1 VRGGK
6 ELHIKKSLTRFAGG
20 LVISASLLAGARAE
34 TLKIGVVASL
44 TGGGAAWGMAVAEA
58 TRIVASEVNAKG
70 GLDVGGKKYQI
81 AVVAYDDQF
90 KTADAVAAYNRLLNQ
105 DGVRYMVI
113 QTSNGAMALKQ
124 NVEDDKVVVL
134 TAGYGG
140 KVVDS
145 SNRYMFRYYS
155 GPRDYMPAFIAWMK
169 DNMKAG
175 RIALINP
182 NIEGGYEGA
191 ELANRLYKQNGFDV
205 VDAQVYEMS
214 QKDFQPQITKIISLN
229 PNIIDIGSSAPAT
242 AGLIVRQARELG
254 FKGQFV
260 KTAGPGENEIVAA
273 AGKEAS
279 EGLIG
284 LLFAD
289 PANKG
294 YQHIAAE
301 YRKSV
306 GQEPN
311 EMLLPCYDGV
321 NVLLRAIQKA
331 GDVNDTAKVRNA
343 FAQVLPTISVQGEEL
358 KLGGKDVYGAD
369 QEIVT
374 VNYIGVI
381 RNGEPV
387 VIGKAR

>member
-1 VRGGK
+1 MNVNKWAIRIGVDLIVGAG
-6 ELHIKKSLTRFAGG
+6 LLTA
-20 LVISASLLAGARAE
+20 ASAE
-34 TLKIGVVASL
+34 TLKIGVVASM

-70 GLDVGGKKYQI
+70 GLDVSGKRYQI
-81 AVVAYDDQF
+81 EVIAYDDQF
-90 KTADAVAAYNRLLNQ
+90 KTSDAVAAYNRLLNQ
-105 DGVRYMVI
+105 DGVKYMVI

-124 NVEDDKVVVL
+124 TVEDDKVVVL

-145 SNRYMFRYYS
+145 SNKYLFRYYS

-169 DNMKAG
+169 ANLKVG

-191 ELANRLYKQNGFDV
+191 ELANKLYQQNGFDV

-214 QKDFQPQITKIISLN
+214 QKDFQPQLTKIMSLN
-229 PNIIDIGSSAPAT
+229 PDIIDIGSSAPAT
-242 AGLIVRQARELG
+242 AGLIVRQVRELG

-260 KTAGPGENEIVAA
+260 KTAGPGEREIVAA
-273 AGKEAS
+273 AGNDAS

-294 YQHIAAE
+294 YQHIEAA
-301 YRKSV
+301 YKKSI

-331 GDVNDTAKVRNA
+331 GDVTDTAKVRDA
-343 FAQVLPTISVQGEEL
+343 FAQVLPTTSVQGEEL
-358 KLGGKDVYGAD
+358 TLGGKDVYGAD

-374 VNYIGVI
+374 VNYIGVV

-387 VIGKAR
+387 VIGKAK

>member
-1 VRGGK
+1 MNIGK
-6 ELHIKKSLTRFAGG
+6 LTTRFGAGLIVTTG
-20 LVISASLLAGARAE
+20 LLVGARAE
-34 TLKIGVVASL
+34 TLKIGVVGSL
-44 TGGGAAWGMAVAEA
+44 TGGGAAWGMAVTEA
-58 TRIVASEVNAKG
+58 TKIAASEVNAEG
-70 GLDVGGKKYQI
+70 GLDVGGKKYEI

-105 DGVRYMVI
+105 DGVKFMVI

-140 KVVDS
+140 KVIDS
-145 SNRYMFRYYS
+145 GSKYMFRYYS
-155 GPRDYMPAFIAWMK
+155 GPRDYMPAFVTWMK
-169 DNMKAG
+169 KNMKVG

-182 NIEGGYEGA
+182 NIEGGYEAA
-191 ELANRLYKQNGFDV
+191 ELADKLYKQNGFTV
-205 VDAQVYEMS
+205 VDTQVYEMS
-214 QKDFQPQITKIISLN
+214 QKDFQPEITKIISLN
-229 PNIIDIGSSAPAT
+229 PDIIDIGSSPPAT

-273 AGKEAS
+273 AGNEAS

-294 YQHIAAE
+294 YQRIAAD
-301 YRKSV
+301 YRKAI

-321 NVLLRAIQKA
+321 KVLLRAIQKA
-331 GDVNDTAKVRNA
+331 GDVNDTAKVRDSIA
-343 FAQVLPTISVQGEEL
+343 RVLPMKSVQGEEL
-358 KLGGKDVYGAD
+358 TLGGKGAYGAD
-369 QEIVT
+369 QEIAT
-374 VNYIGVI
+374 VNYIGVV
-381 RNGEPV
+381 RNGKPV